1 MSEPPRHALADLLR
15 LKGFQRILMVRFP
28 SQTADGAFQLGAAAL
43 LLFALDPNQA
53 TTGWEIAKIIAVT
66 SLPFTV
72 VGPVAGVFIDR
83 WQRRRILVWSN
94 VVRAVVVVAGLAAA
108 SAYALDLTGGQTVFY
123 AAVLIALSVNRFFLA
138 TLGAIQPRV
147 VPGEVLVPANAIA
160 STGGSIAALV
170 GASIGGAVSASIGD
184 DRGGP
189 EVVVLLSC
197 ALFLMSSVAAAR
209 FPPASLGPDLDGP
222 LPPLR
227 TEVAVAFTDVREGV
241 QAMLR
246 SRRAWAPIV
255 AFSTL
260 RLLITASSIAGLL
273 VFRNVYG
280 RGSESV
286 AQVLVAFGIGVF
298 VGAVGITVQDR
309 VGRPVRNES
318 AVRFALLLGGVPLLV
333 LAEGL
338 RPWAIITM
346 SGALGVAFGIAKIAS
361 DTLIQTA
368 LPDRYRGRLFAA
380 YDVIV
385 NLMVALGGVAAA
397 VALPQ
402 AERAEAV
409 YLTCGGGLVALAI
422 LSRRWLGRLPPPVDL
437 ETWEEAQHLLD
448 PSRRG

>member
-1 MSEPPRHALADLLR
+1 MS
-15 LKGFQRILMVRFP
+15 
-28 SQTADGAFQLGAAAL
+28 AA
-43 LLFALDPNQA
+43 
-53 TTGWEIAKIIAVT
+53 
-66 SLPFTV
+66 
-72 VGPVAGVFIDR
+72 
-83 WQRRRILVWSN
+83 
-94 VVRAVVVVAGLAAA
+94 
-108 SAYALDLTGGQTVFY
+108 
-123 AAVLIALSVNRFFLA
+123 
-138 TLGAIQPRV
+138 
-147 VPGEVLVPANAIA
+147 
-160 STGGSIAALV
+160 
-170 GASIGGAVSASIGD
+170 IGD

-197 ALFLMSSVAAAR
+197 ALFLVSSAAATR
-209 FPPASLGPDLDGP
+209 FPPRSLGPDLDGP

-227 TEVAVAFTDVREGV
+227 TEVAVAFADIREGV
-241 QAMLR
+241 RAMLR

-309 VGRPVRNES
+309 VGRPVRNEA
-318 AVRFALLLGGVPLLV
+318 AVRLALLLGGVPLLV

-397 VALPQ
+397 LALPQ

-409 YLTCGGGLVALAI
+409 YLTCGGALVALAL
-422 LSRRWLGRLPPPVDL
+422 LSRRWLGRLPPPVDV

-448 PSRRG
+448 PDPSR